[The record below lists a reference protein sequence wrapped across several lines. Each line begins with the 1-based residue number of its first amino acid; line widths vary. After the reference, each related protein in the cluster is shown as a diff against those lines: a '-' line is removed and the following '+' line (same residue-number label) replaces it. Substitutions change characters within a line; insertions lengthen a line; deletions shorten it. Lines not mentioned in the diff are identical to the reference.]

1 MSDSKR
7 AKSASRAEGVLILEE
22 REGGHKPSGTS
33 GRNHREATS
42 AAGTS
47 VPSTRVDSP
56 CIPEIGAAP
65 DFLLKFLLQE
75 IPLSQKVPKMLIILS
90 QEELPKLQAAAIL
103 SLSCGTSALLG
114 LPPSFLLLCLSRHPP
129 PTLANQ
135 VIREFYK

>member
-7 AKSASRAEGVLILEE
+7 AKIASRAEGVLVLEG

-42 AAGTS
+42 TAGMS
-47 VPSTRVDSP
+47 VPRASVDSP

-75 IPLSQKVPKMLIILS
+75 IPLSQKVLKTLTILS
-90 QEELPKLQAAAIL
+90 QEELPKLWAAAIL
-103 SLSCGTSALLG
+103 SLSCGTSALLVW
-114 LPPSFLLLCLSRHPP
+114 LPPSCFFVLVQHHSGPMTTHTHPQP
-129 PTLANQ
+129 
-135 VIREFYK
+135 